1 MKYKKRLKKNW
12 SKVLKKTRRQAKK
25 AGKPL
30 KVFFQ
35 DEARFGRIN
44 DPRRCWAP
52 KGIRPI
58 VPKQIIREYT
68 YAYGAICPF
77 DGDACYLI
85 LPAMNSA
92 CMTLFLTELSQ
103 RFPDHFLLVICDGA
117 PCHREGA
124 LNLPENMKVVSLP
137 PYSPELN
144 PAENGWDDMREKFF
158 KNTVFDSL
166 EAVKNKLVTACRF
179 YEDNPQII
187 QSIAGWNWI
196 IN

>member
-1 MKYKKRLKKNW
+1 M
-12 SKVLKKTRRQAKK
+12 
-25 AGKPL
+25 PL

-77 DGDACYLI
+77 DGESCYLI

-92 CMTLFLTELSQ
+92 CMTLFLTELSE
-103 RFPDHFLLVICDGA
+103 RFSDYFLLVIYDGA
-117 PCHREGA
+117 PCHSEGA
-124 LNLPENMKVVSLP
+124 LSLPEHMKVISLP

-144 PAENGWDDMREKFF
+144 PQENNWDDMREKFF
-158 KNTVFDSL
+158 KNTVFSSMQ
-166 EAVKNKLVTACRF
+166 AVEDQLVTACNF
-179 YEDNPQII
+179 YESNPQIVH
-187 QSIAGWNWI
+187 SFSS
-196 IN
+196 